1 MPCLRKHLLLEFQ
14 RSRATHGGRV
24 PVRGPGDKAAPAPHT
39 QQVLPL
45 PAPGLS
51 PGTETVL
58 NKNLLRERRRG
69 RGVYRRVNR
78 TTL

>member
-14 RSRATHGGRV
+14 RSRAMHGGRV

-39 QQVLPL
+39 QQVLP
-45 PAPGLS
+45 APGLS

-58 NKNLLRERRRG
+58 NKNLVRERRRG
-69 RGVYRRVNR
+69 RGVYRRVSR